1 MRYRIWKTTR
11 ALQVVILM
19 KFEVLIHC
27 LFSNLSS
34 SLPSKLHMQ
43 ESTEHEKREISVHR
57 NVASVLNRIQVITSV
72 KIKFH

>member
-27 LFSNLSS
+27 LFSNFSS

-43 ESTEHEKREISVHR
+43 ESTEHEQREISVHR